1 MTAMKA
7 LAHEYRSY
15 GAAGRCAACIAERA
29 ELRDLDRT
37 VLDEVERVDYARSAE
52 EIARTITGNAA
63 AETDAALVA
72 LAWLADAEMIERS
85 EIHRIVPSGPRLLRL
100 RPARQHVR
108 ARGAGQ
114 DEQRNGAIMT
124 HHERIG
130 KVLNEGIK
138 LLEPDEYGNAA

>member
-63 AETDAALVA
+63 AETDAALVS
-72 LAWLADAEMIERS
+72 LAWLADAEMIERR
-85 EIHRIVPSGPRLLRL
+85 EIHRIVPSGPSYFGYVRLDSMYGHEA
-100 RPARQHVR
+100 PTKTSNEMVR
-108 ARGAGQ
+108 S
-114 DEQRNGAIMT
+114 
-124 HHERIG
+124 
-130 KVLNEGIK
+130 
-138 LLEPDEYGNAA
+138 